1 MKQLKRQFDLQVI
14 CKEMLGET
22 FCETN
27 NGPKNKQVA
36 YGSLA
41 SVALIW
47 YQISNKFRLHTHTH
61 TK

>member
-41 SVALIW
+41 SVALI
-47 YQISNKFRLHTHTH
+47 
-61 TK
+61 